1 MKFRRASAADWD
13 GVLSLQEANLR
24 DKLNEAQRA
33 QGFLTVRF
41 ERAQFVQMDADAAV
55 AVALDGARIAGYAC
69 ASTQAFNAGVPVIG
83 AMMAGF
89 PKLSLSGKPLASP
102 ATAIYG
108 PVCVDQRDRGHGVF
122 GSLIQQLKND
132 LRGRFELAAG
142 FIAKDN
148 ARSLAAHVDG
158 AGMTLLGEFEFDGR
172 GFWIVAFPIPP
183 EAVSCVL

>member
-1 MKFRRASAADWD
+1 MKFRRASPADWD
-13 GVLSLQEANLR
+13 EVLKIQEANLR
-24 DKLNEAQRA
+24 DKLTEAQRA

-41 ERAQFVQMDADAAV
+41 ERAQFEQMDTGAAV
-55 AVALDGARIAGYAC
+55 AIAHDHSRIAGYIC

-83 AMMAGF
+83 AMMTVF
-89 PKLSLSGKPLASP
+89 PKLSLSGKPLAST

-108 PVCVDQRDRGHGVF
+108 PVCVDHRDRGQGVL
-122 GSLIQQLKND
+122 GGLIQQLKND
-132 LRGRFELAAG
+132 LTGRFELAAG

-158 AGMTLLGEFEFDGR
+158 AGMDLLGDFEFAGR
-172 GFWIVAFPIPP
+172 GFWIVAFPIPR